1 MTDGRVVLDALRADG
16 QLREEPEAL
25 PALTA
30 VTADSRRA
38 AAGTLFCAVEGSGAD
53 GHAFVADAA
62 RRGAAAALVT
72 RRVPDVAIP
81 QVLVRDGRL
90 AAAVV
95 AAAWYGH
102 PARDLRLIG
111 VTGTNGKSTTV
122 ALARH
127 LLNAVGDVGTLGTLG
142 VSDGAGHPL
151 PDDAGLTTP
160 GPVELH
166 AALAALRARGVRTVV
181 METSSHALHQRRVHG
196 LVFAGAVY
204 TNLTHDHL
212 DYHGDYDAYLAAKIL
227 LSAQLG
233 GAGSI
238 EAVNADDPAW
248 NALPSLDGVRRI
260 RFGVQESA
268 EVHARN
274 VAYGHD
280 GAAFLMVCGTE
291 RVSVTLPLVGEFNVS
306 NALGATAVAWGLG
319 VPAGTIAQRLGD
331 APQVPGRLERLVGEP
346 FVVLRDYAHTPDAL
360 RRVLRALRPVTHG
373 RLLVLF
379 GAGGDR
385 DRRKRPVMGQVAARE
400 ADLAIVTSD
409 NPRTE
414 DPERILDDIE
424 AGFEGVAHVRI
435 ADRRE
440 AIARALRM
448 ARPGDTVLLAGKGHE
463 TYQVI
468 GTERL
473 PFDEAVIVRDALA
486 ATA

>member
-1 MTDGRVVLDALRADG
+1 MTDVRAVLAALRAEG
-16 QLREEPEAL
+16 QLAEEPDTL
-25 PALTA
+25 PAITA

-38 AAGTLFCAVEGSGAD
+38 AAGTLFCAVEGSAAD
-53 GHAFVADAA
+53 GHAFVADAV

-81 QVLVRDGRL
+81 QVLVRDGRV
-90 AAAVV
+90 AAAVA

-127 LLNAVGDVGTLGTLG
+127 LLNTAGDVGTLGTLG
-142 VSDGAGHPL
+142 ASDGAGQPL

-166 AALAALRARGVRTVV
+166 AALAAFRARGVHTVV

-212 DYHGDYDAYLAAKIL
+212 DYHGDYDAYLAAKML
-227 LSAQLG
+227 LSTQL
-233 GAGSI
+233 AGSGI
-238 EAVNADDPAW
+238 EALNADDPAW

-274 VAYGHD
+274 VAYGPD
-280 GAAFLMVCGTE
+280 GTTFLLVCGTE
-291 RVSVTLPLVGEFNVS
+291 RAPVTLPLVGEFNVS
-306 NALGATAVAWGLG
+306 NALGATAVALGLD
-319 VPAGTIAQRLGD
+319 VPVGTLAARLSG
-331 APQVPGRLERLVGEP
+331 APQVPGRLERLVNEP
-346 FVVLRDYAHTPDAL
+346 FVVLRDYAHTPDAM
-360 RRVLRALRPVTHG
+360 RRVLRALRPVTPG
-373 RLLVLF
+373 RLVVLF

-424 AGFEGVAHVRI
+424 EGFEGVAHVRI

-440 AIARALRM
+440 AIARAVRM
-448 ARPGDTVLLAGKGHE
+448 VRPGDTLLLAGKGHE

-486 ATA
+486 ATP